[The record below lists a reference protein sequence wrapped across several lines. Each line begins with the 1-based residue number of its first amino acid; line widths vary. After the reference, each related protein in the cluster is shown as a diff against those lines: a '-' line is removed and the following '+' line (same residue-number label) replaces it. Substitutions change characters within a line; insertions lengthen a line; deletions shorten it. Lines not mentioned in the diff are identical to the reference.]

1 MINAEDLRIGDLV
14 IVSKTGCK
22 IPKGTVCR
30 VTAIETESMLFDDRF
45 VSVRLIPIDPK
56 CKQISWYDWCK
67 NISPIPLTPEILEKN
82 GWKRISHK
90 GLPWALFRKKGCSVR
105 IAYDSDDDKVPFSV
119 GKEIQELKN
128 INYVHE
134 LQHILWALGE
144 DANLKI

>member
-1 MINAEDLRIGDLV
+1 MIKAEDLRIGDLV

-30 VTAIETESMLFDDRF
+30 VTAIETESMLFDDRS

-82 GWKRISHK
+82 GFNMREDTVVYAKNRLGLKPLGDGK
-90 GLPWALFRKKGCSVR
+90 GYQVGLGSLRFLFVKVR
-105 IAYDSDDDKVPFSV
+105 IIK
-119 GKEIQELKN
+119 
-128 INYVHE
+128 YVHE
-134 LQHILWALGE
+134 LQNIIWALGE

>member
-1 MINAEDLRIGDLV
+1 MIKAEDLRIGDLV

-30 VTAIETESMLFDDRF
+30 VTAIETESMLFDDRS

-82 GWKRISHK
+82 GFEIREGTVAYAKNRLALK
-90 GLPWALFRKKGCSVR
+90 PLDEGKDYQVGLGSLRLFYIEVR
-105 IAYDSDDDKVPFSV
+105 IVK
-119 GKEIQELKN
+119 
-128 INYVHE
+128 YVHE
-134 LQHILWALGE
+134 LQHILWVLGE